1 MSRQEQVAA
10 LQQKLSQCAALCANP
25 YVSIRIQILE
35 LPFDAPLAQ
44 VRQLS
49 LNAALLEQNPY
60 NLEAWQQFQELSK

>member
-10 LQQKLSQCAALCANP
+10 LRQKLSQCADLCANP
-25 YVSIRIQILE
+25 YVSIRIQILQ

-49 LNAALLEQNPY
+49 QRAALLEQNPF
-60 NLEAWQQFQELSK
+60 NLEAWQKFQELNQ